1 MAKKLSKEKKHLII
15 FIAVLLSPIF
25 LGIYISFIAIFPYF
39 FAVLAVIGII
49 IPTGFFGYKIYKR
62 NYRNYELYSNDNI
75 IAGVVLLISVF
86 NLYTCMSTIDIIN
99 KGKRIEAEMAAATK
113 QEAELKAKNFT
124 DSINKAHVDYNK
136 KNWLDAYSSYDSAL
150 NYGDLA
156 PKDKEIFAGLIE
168 KNAIKFVRTGDFEK
182 AKSELAR
189 LLMLKPEDKKA
200 LELQEQVENQYMKF
214 SKTDEKKLLQENIKD
229 LEDNPI
235 SLVSLKQKNYIL
247 VTQDKADIT
256 AGKRSIDINIFA
268 GAKKGDI
275 FESPETVG
283 DNYKIYMFSGEDRYI
298 NRSAARP
305 IKYSEFKIDLPA
317 EIAKQKEI
325 IKDNIL
331 AQACADYDS
340 GQQYPEEFSTQKKY
354 DYQNMLTDRYKLEVM
369 RKFNLKTAHLAYSI
383 LDSKA
388 NYFNSDSYMDYCG
401 SPDRDRFK

>member
-283 DNYKIYMFSGEDRYI
+283 DNYKIS
-298 NRSAARP
+298 
-305 IKYSEFKIDLPA
+305 
-317 EIAKQKEI
+317 KQKEI